1 MFALVISLSRTFL
14 TVASVDKQTDAE
26 MQEIIRE
33 EFKGRTIIMIAHRLH
48 TLMDFDK
55 IVVLD
60 QGSVVEVGAP
70 KELLAQGGAF
80 AKLFNA
86 DRH

>member
-1 MFALVISLSRTFL
+1 MFATVVRPLWKYLTF
-14 TVASVDKQTDAE
+14 ASVDKQTDAQ
-26 MQEIIRE
+26 MQQIIRE

-86 DRH
+86 DSH